1 MSTPEQHEEK
11 IRIGISRCLLGENV
25 RYDGG
30 HKLDRYI
37 RDTLGKYFDYVG
49 VCPEVECG
57 MTTPMEALRLV
68 GDPDAPRLMT
78 QKTKKDYTDQMQD
91 WGRRRLDGLEPEELC
106 GYIFKAK
113 SPSSGMTRIK
123 VYQENGSPVNTG
135 VGIWARM
142 FMDRFPLLPAEDDGR
157 LHDPRIRENF
167 IERVFVFKRFRDMIK
182 QGKNTGNLV
191 EFHTRHKLLI
201 RAHSEEI
208 YREMGKLVAE
218 AKGKKDIFE
227 EYLELLTKA
236 MALQATTKKHRNV
249 LMHIMGHFKKFLT
262 SDEKQELLEVIDH
275 YADGLVPLIVPMTL
289 INHFVRKYDEQY
301 LKGQYYLN
309 PHPIELKLRNYI

>member
-1 MSTPEQHEEK
+1 MNNEEK
-11 IRIGISRCLLGENV
+11 IKIGISRCLLGENV

-37 RDTLGKYFDYVG
+37 TETLGKYFDYVG
-49 VCPEVECG
+49 VCTEVECG
-57 MTTPMEALRLV
+57 MTTPREALRLV
-68 GDPDAPRLMT
+68 GDPAAPRLMT

-123 VYQENGSPVNTG
+123 VYQENGAPLTTG

-182 QGKNTGNLV
+182 KGENTGNLV

-201 RAHSEEI
+201 RAHSEEV
-208 YREMGKLVAE
+208 YKEMGKLVAE
-218 AKGKKDIFE
+218 AKGRDNVFA
-227 EYLELLTKA
+227 EYLDLLTR
-236 MALQATTKKHRNV
+236 ALQLQTTVKKHRNV
-249 LMHIMGHFKKFLT
+249 LTHILGHFKKDLS
-262 SDEKQELLEVIDH
+262 SDEKKEMLELIDH
-275 YADGLVPLIVPMTL
+275 YASGLVPLIVPITL

-309 PHPIELKLRNYI
+309 PHPIELKLRNHV